1 MALLDQILGGL
12 IGSGQSSARSQA
24 TGIASSPL
32 AKSLLVLLAA
42 KAYQHYTAQP
52 QGTEDPS
59 RSGGVGGS
67 PDPRLTN
74 PAVGP
79 GGGAGELGGLLSGG
93 LGSLVG
99 GLVSGGG
106 LNAIVEQLRQ
116 NGEGSAVDSWIARG
130 PNQPIAPDRLAE
142 ALGSNTIDDLA
153 QYTGMR
159 RDEVVSELS
168 EHLPE
173 AVDHV
178 TPDGRLPTEQDVSR
192 WV

>member
-12 IGSGQSSARSQA
+12 IGSGQASARSQA

-32 AKSLLVLLAA
+32 VKALLVLLAA

-59 RSGGVGGS
+59 RGGGVGGS
-67 PDPRLTN
+67 DPRLTN
-74 PAVGP
+74 PAAGA
-79 GGGAGELGGLLSGG
+79 GGGTGELGGLLSGG

-130 PNQPIAPDRLAE
+130 PNQPVAPDRLAE

-159 RDEVVSELS
+159 RDEVTSELS
-168 EHLPE
+168 QHLPE
-173 AVDHV
+173 AVDQF